1 MTSHYNSPG
10 LTTLAYRVST
20 HGTSFQRMLAGL
32 RTQTASPND
41 SDQGNRPL
49 ATLNTSH
56 RDDPAIAFLDSLATV
71 VDVLSFYQERIANE
85 GYLNTATERLSVL
98 ELTRT
103 IGYELNPGV
112 AASTFLAFTVDDTPG
127 TTSVATVPK
136 GTKVQSVPGQGELPP
151 LTYISAATSSGSETA
166 LEVRVNNKPYRN

>member
-1 MTSHYNSPG
+1 M
-10 LTTLAYRVST
+10 
-20 HGTSFQRMLAGL
+20 
-32 RTQTASPND
+32 
-41 SDQGNRPL
+41 
-49 ATLNTSH
+49 
-56 RDDPAIAFLDSLATV
+56 
-71 VDVLSFYQERIANE
+71 LSFYQERIANE

-136 GTKVQSVPGQGELPP
+136 GTKVQSVPGQGELPQTFETIEQIEARAQWNA
-151 LTYISAATSSGSETA
+151 LTPYRPWVKQTQSISSNTTELFLEGINTQLQPGNLLILIDPSAAASNQGHFLTLQTVEPNSDVLPT
-166 LEVRVNNKPYRN
+166 LP